1 MKFKLNLATK
11 IYINRRSLYF
21 GYGTAI
27 GFLLLIL
34 CLNVMNCTRL
44 QGHIGQLEEYLKAF
58 PESEALAKGGL
69 KNVSPSLAKVIE
81 DIRFANGILEKR
93 RFHWTHF
100 LDQLENLATE
110 KIKIR
115 SIQPNFGNKTVKLSG
130 LAKDLQDLQ
139 KFLENL
145 SAKAAFEDYFL
156 LEQAQTTVGKKSSS
170 VRNAVAFTVLVKGVI

>member
-11 IYINRRSLYF
+11 IYINRRALYF

-27 GFLLLIL
+27 GFLLLML

-58 PESEALAKGGL
+58 PAPE
-69 KNVSPSLAKVIE
+69 SLAEGRSKKVSRPLDKVIE
-81 DIRFANGILEKR
+81 EIRFANGVLEKR
-93 RFHWTHF
+93 RFHWTQF
-100 LDQLENLATE
+100 LDQLEDLATD

-130 LAKDLQDLQ
+130 LAKNLQDLQ

-145 SAKAAFEDYFL
+145 SAKAAFSDYFL
-156 LEQAQTTVGKKSSS
+156 LEQAQTTVGEKSSS
-170 VRNAVAFTVLVKGVI
+170 VRHAVAFTVLVKGVI